1 MNTVDWI
8 LLAITVLT
16 TDGKPIHGAWC
27 EVEGMAKTA
36 YYEEQVTDSRG
47 RFVVAVQ
54 VGVHKYVITKAGY
67 TPATGTLDSNDIVIH
82 LQEQ

>member
-1 MNTVDWI
+1 MDWI

-16 TDGKPIHGAWC
+16 TDGKPLHGAWV
-27 EVEGMAKTA
+27 EVSGMAKTA

-54 VGVHKYVITKAGY
+54 PGAHKYVITKVGY
-67 TPATGTLDSNDIVIH
+67 ITAEGTLDNNDIVIH
-82 LQEQ
+82 MEES